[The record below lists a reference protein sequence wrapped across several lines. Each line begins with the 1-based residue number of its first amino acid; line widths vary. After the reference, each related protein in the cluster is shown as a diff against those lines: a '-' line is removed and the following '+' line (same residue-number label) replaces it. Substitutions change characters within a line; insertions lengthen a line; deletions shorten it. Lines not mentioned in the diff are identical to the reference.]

1 MVDGAMIAPSNNP
14 IPLLQSP
21 KEKIFALLLL
31 LSLCALSF
39 GVKHQQYKVFLSKK
53 PLELHAQVLLQY
65 PKNGH
70 FVLKLQ
76 DTHNNHFYIT
86 SEEDIKDLTHH
97 FVRAWGKMGR
107 CSFWQFL
114 KNCYFHTLKL
124 SLENKSDPTAPWR
137 AFINKQHQNLLMANF
152 YRTLFLADPLDQR
165 LRQVVVGFGVS
176 PLIAISGFHLGL
188 LSAFFFYLLSPPYKF
203 LQQRYF
209 PYRNR
214 YFDLMA
220 VVLMALFGY
229 LILLH
234 FQPAFL
240 RAYVM
245 ALLGFVLVYGGL
257 ELVSFWLL
265 GLSALLCL
273 ALFPNLVRSAGFW
286 LSVGGVFYIFL
297 FIKHM
302 PKMPAWL
309 YALLFNAGIF
319 ILMLP
324 LVHFFFAPFG
334 ATQLGIILLSFV
346 FVVFF
351 PSVLI
356 LHALHLGGLLD
367 PYLLSLVRL
376 PLHLKSFFT
385 PAWFLCAYV
394 GLSLLAMRFF
404 WAWVGV
410 GVVGVGFL
418 LYLLIL

>member
-1 MVDGAMIAPSNNP
+1 MIAPSNHP

-21 KEKIFALLLL
+21 QEKAVVLAFLLA
-31 LSLCALSF
+31 LCALSF
-39 GVKHQQYKVFLSKK
+39 ALKHHEYKAFLGKK

-70 FVLKLQ
+70 FVLKLK
-76 DTHNNHFYIT
+76 DTHNNSFYII
-86 SEEDIKDLTHH
+86 SKEDIKDLTHH

-114 KNCYFHTLKL
+114 KSCYFYTFKL
-124 SLENKSDPTAPWR
+124 SISPKSDPTTPWR
-137 AFINKQHQNLLMANF
+137 SFINAQHTSPLMANF

-165 LRQVVVGFGVS
+165 LRQVLIGFGVS

-188 LSAFFFYLLSPPYKF
+188 LSAFFFHLLSPPYRF

-220 VVLMALFGY
+220 VVLVALLGY

-245 ALLGFVLVYGGL
+245 ALGGFVLVYGGL
-257 ELVSFWLL
+257 ELLSFWLL

-273 ALFPNLVRSAGFW
+273 AMSANLVRSAGFW

-319 ILMLP
+319 TLMLP
-324 LVHFFFAPFG
+324 LVHFFFTPFG
-334 ATQLGIILLSFV
+334 ATQLSGILLSFV

-351 PSVLI
+351 PLVLG
-356 LHALHLGGLLD
+356 LHTLHLGGLLD
-367 PYLLSLVRL
+367 PYLLPLVHL
-376 PLHLKSFFT
+376 PLHLKSFST
-385 PAWFLCAYV
+385 PPWFLCAYV
-394 GLSLLAMRFF
+394 GLSLLAVRFL

-410 GVVGVGFL
+410 GVVGVGL
-418 LYLLIL
+418 LGYLLIL